1 MSADRDFSNSKRS
14 VLKGLGASAL
24 LGAVATVFPRV
35 GEAQPKLSKMTIFT
49 GTTPQFANLYVAHER
64 GFFEKEGLPV
74 EVTMF
79 SSGSVASE
87 AFQAGR
93 GNVIYCGDTPA
104 LRLWTRNAGIGLCT
118 GASYGHYSIVV
129 ARKGINTPADMRGKK
144 VGVLMGSTAE
154 YFVKLYLASANVD
167 PKEVELINLQGAEMV
182 TGIVRKDIDA
192 FVLWEP
198 FGTRAMQASPD
209 VQIVTTGEKYFLEWV
224 LNSTTADYA
233 KSNPNE
239 CMAYVRGL
247 NAASKWCMQNRK
259 ETTQI
264 VAKYLKLDP
273 ALVEPSERI
282 NWTVAYTP
290 KFRADM
296 ERLSEFLKLKLDWS
310 KNFDTELLKKVDPTL
325 VA

>member
-1 MSADRDFSNSKRS
+1 MSSANDFSNSRRNA
-14 VLKGLGASAL
+14 LKGFGVGAL
-24 LGAVATVFPRV
+24 LAAVPAQAWGQSKLQKLTV
-35 GEAQPKLSKMTIFT
+35 FT
-49 GTTPQFANLYVAHER
+49 GTTPQFANLYVAHEK
-64 GFFEKEGLPV
+64 GFFEKEGLPI

-93 GNVIYCGDTPA
+93 GDVIYCGDTPA
-104 LRLWTRNAGIGLCT
+104 LKLWVRGAAVGLCT

-154 YFVKLYLASANVD
+154 YFVKLYLASGNVD
-167 PKEVELINLQGAEMV
+167 PKEVDIINLQGAEMV

-198 FGTRAMQASPD
+198 FGSRAMQASSD

-224 LNSTTADYA
+224 LNNTTAAYA
-233 KSNPNE
+233 KSNPAE
-239 CMAYVRGL
+239 LAAYIRGL
-247 NAASKWCMQNRK
+247 NAASKWCTQNR
-259 ETTQI
+259 EEATQV
-264 VAKYLKLDP
+264 VAKYLKLDT
-273 ALVEPSERI
+273 ALVKPAERI

-290 KFRADM
+290 RFRSDM
-296 ERLSEFLKLKLDWS
+296 ERLSDFLKLKLEWS
-310 KNFDTELLKKVDPTL
+310 KMFNTELLAKVDPTL